1 MATLE
6 DCDAAARTTLR
17 DGGGTFYRDDLSMY
31 NVPAGIAGGFAV
43 GLCPGTA
50 VTCETTIDE
59 ISDAIGTVL
68 HTWPDAPFV
77 GTWTEDALVHADPV
91 VILPHRRDAK
101 LLGRALGQKSIW
113 SFATKEEIL
122 L

>member
-6 DCDAAARTTLR
+6 DCTAAARATLR
-17 DGGGTFYRDDLSMY
+17 DGGGTFYRDRLNKY
-31 NVPAGIAGGFAV
+31 NVPAGLKGGYAV
-43 GLCPGTA
+43 GLVTGTWRFA
-50 VTCETTIDE
+50 ECEAWDIE
-59 ISDAIGTVL
+59 KAIRACLVAF
-68 HTWPDAPFV
+68 PDAPFV
-77 GTWTEDALVHADPV
+77 GTWAEDDLVHVDPV

-113 SFATKEEIL
+113 SFATEEEIL